1 MIKALI
7 FAWHN
12 LRHRLWTSLAISGIL
27 TLGLFS
33 LSMMFRIEN
42 GMSQGLK
49 NQLEG
54 TDLLLCAKGSPT
66 QAILANVLHIDNPTG
81 NIAKKDAER
90 WLRDPAIHS
99 IRRIAYGDRI
109 GTSRILGCDSATW
122 NHIPIHSLQGHMPIN
137 TLDAVIGQTLAEREG
152 LVIGDIFHGSHG
164 MEGDHGHHDHHDY
177 QVVGII
183 QSQAPWDNLA
193 ITPIESVWDVHH
205 DKDSAYTAVLASISN
220 PMKRLMLPGEIQRNS
235 TLMAVSPALEGNRML
250 GWMNRG
256 ADMLNA
262 MAVLMEIIGLASL
275 ILLLQVQVRARRT
288 DFALMQ
294 AMGGSW
300 LQIFHVV
307 AWQHVFVA
315 TMAILLNYMLLG
327 AAHQLQSWWLP
338 AELAWSDMHWGLGV
352 WDLQLAAVLLSTS
365 LLLAL
370 WPWFILK
377 RISLHRALV
386 DA

>member
-1 MIKALI
+1 M
-7 FAWHN
+7 
-12 LRHRLWTSLAISGIL
+12 AISAIL

-33 LSMMFRIEN
+33 LSMMHRLEH
-42 GMSQGLK
+42 GMSEGLK
-49 NQLEG
+49 QQLDG

-66 QAILANVLHIDNPTG
+66 QAILANILHIDNPTG
-81 NIAKKDAER
+81 NITKREAER
-90 WLRDPAIHS
+90 WLKDPNISA

-122 NHIPIHSLQGHMPIN
+122 NHIPIYSLEGRMPQG

-152 LVIGDIFHGSHG
+152 FDIGDIFHGSHG

-177 QVVGII
+177 RVVGIMKT
-183 QSQAPWDNLA
+183 QAPWDNMA

-205 DKDSAYTAVLASISN
+205 DQDSAYTAVLASIGN
-220 PMKRLMLPGEIQRNS
+220 PMKRLMLPREIQRNS
-235 TLMAVSPALEGNRML
+235 NLMALSPALEGNRML
-250 GWMNRG
+250 SWMNRG

-262 MAVLMEIIGLASL
+262 MAILMEIIGLASL
-275 ILLLQVQVRARRT
+275 ILLLQTQVRARRT

-300 LQIFHVV
+300 LQIFQVV
-307 AWQHVFVA
+307 AWQHVFIA
-315 TMAILLNYMLLG
+315 GMAIVFNVLLLG
-327 AAHQLQSWWLP
+327 LAHQLQAWWMP
-338 AELAWSDMHWGLGV
+338 VELAWSDLHWAIGQ
-352 WDLQLAAVLLSTS
+352 WDLQLALVLLGTS